1 MDDIDLTIKKELES
15 LRKIKTYEELVI
27 ENENLKEENRKL
39 FKDKCN
45 LKIVLKE
52 AVKLIHSG
60 YRPAHCI
67 GCGHDHD
74 EEHKADCVLSL

>member
-1 MDDIDLTIKKELES
+1 MDDIDKTIIEELAL
-15 LRKIKTYEELVI
+15 LRKVKTYEELVL
-27 ENENLKEENRKL
+27 ENESLREENTKL

-52 AVKLIHSG
+52 AMRLIHRG
-60 YRPAHCI
+60 ERPAHCI

-74 EEHKADCVLSL
+74 EAHKADCVLCL